1 MSHILKPDSGH
12 DAGIFHKSLGQ
23 GALIWPSQA
32 GSGPLGLKKKI
43 YLLEHNF

>member
-1 MSHILKPDSGH
+1 MSHILKPDLGH

-23 GALIWPSQA
+23 EASNWPSGA
-32 GSGPLGLKKKI
+32 GSGPLGRKKKI